1 MTGRLT
7 GRLTGEVALVTGAS
21 SGIGAATARALARQG
36 ARVVLA
42 ARRAD
47 ELQRQARA
55 IEEAGGQALAVPTDV
70 TDAQQVKRLL
80 VRARDAFGHVDV
92 LINNAGA
99 IWLKRLSNTSPADID
114 AVLSTNLLGT
124 LLVTQEALPD
134 MLARRHG
141 AIVSVGSVAGRV
153 AIEPLYSATKFGVRG
168 YSLALRRQLAGS
180 GVSVS
185 VVEPGNI
192 ATAMTAGMSDGLPG
206 PELVADAIVGLVVHP
221 RRELIVPRQHYLL
234 AWIEQL
240 LPDVADILHDK
251 RHWSR
256 AS

>member
-1 MTGRLT
+1 MT

-21 SGIGAATARALARQG
+21 SGIGAATAQSLARHG

-47 ELQRQARA
+47 ELHRQAQA
-55 IEEAGGQALAVPTDV
+55 IEAAGGRAVAVPTDV
-70 TDAQQVKRLL
+70 TDPEQVKRLFT
-80 VRARDAFGHVDV
+80 RARDAFGHVDV

-99 IWLKRLSNTSPADID
+99 IWLKKFSNTSAADID
-114 AVLSTNLLGT
+114 EILSTNLLST
-124 LLVTQEALPD
+124 LLVTQEALPE
-134 MLARRHG
+134 MVARRHG
-141 AIVSVGSVAGRV
+141 VIVSVGSVAGRV

-206 PELVADAIVGLVVHP
+206 PEIVANAIVDLIVHP
-221 RRELIVPRQHYLL
+221 RRELIVPRRHYLL

-240 LPDVADILHDK
+240 LPDAADILYQK